1 MTLTKNQLETRGDGE
16 EGTEGNDN
24 LQKRINTQMGF
35 GGVGAAEANQERKVR
50 EVEEIKE
57 LYQATQER

>member
-24 LQKRINTQMGF
+24 LQKKSTLKW
-35 GGVGAAEANQERKVR
+35 VL
-50 EVEEIKE
+50 EELELQKQTKKE
-57 LYQATQER
+57 KSEK